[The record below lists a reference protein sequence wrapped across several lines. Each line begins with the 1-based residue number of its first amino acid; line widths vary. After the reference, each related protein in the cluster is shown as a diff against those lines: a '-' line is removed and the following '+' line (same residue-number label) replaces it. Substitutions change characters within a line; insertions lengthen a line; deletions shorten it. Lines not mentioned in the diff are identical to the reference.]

1 MRFLK
6 SIFGVG
12 EVKEGCPEPLVKDFV
27 ERAVDG
33 TDPCLRVVS
42 GYKRKLRPA
51 ICLALNYVN
60 ALVDSLPTSRP
71 VGLGSREDDP
81 LIRALFISADE
92 MPRTTQLR

>member
-1 MRFLK
+1 M
-6 SIFGVG
+6 
-12 EVKEGCPEPLVKDFV
+12 KEGCPEPLVKDFV